1 MSHDIYI
8 CSVYVPPQNSS
19 RELRTNI
26 DHFECL
32 QEKIYKFGTLGK
44 ILLCG
49 DFNARTGTGSAILR
63 VCESASCELRVCESA
78 SCESASCESAS
89 LRVASLRVASLR
101 ACESASCESASC
113 ESASCE
119 SASLRVASLRV
130 ASLRVASLRVASL
143 RVASLR
149 VASLRVYG
157 GDLLPRKRSL
167 KCNFVCFD
175 ELILYFIL

>member
-1 MSHDIYI
+1 MA
-8 CSVYVPPQNSS
+8 
-19 RELRTNI
+19 L
-26 DHFECL
+26 
-32 QEKIYKFGTLGK
+32 GT
-44 ILLCG
+44 
-49 DFNARTGTGSAILR
+49 RMGSAILR
-63 VCESASCELRVCESA
+63 VCESVSCESASLRVCESA

-89 LRVASLRVASLR
+89 
-101 ACESASCESASC
+101 CES
-113 ESASCE
+113 
-119 SASLRVASLRV
+119 
-130 ASLRVASLRVASL
+130 ASL